1 MRSKQKYLGY
11 AALVL
16 AIIGIIFISGC
27 VQSPETKQFAESLSQ
42 TNENLEIALGNIH
55 TDFYNYDTDYSVT
68 KLMNLLTITDSIING
83 MEKAE
88 LNIKEDI
95 TQAENIISD
104 YQAAKQNVNMNQLSD
119 EEKNLVNQIDA
130 KINEFNSNKDKLNSC
145 LSKMETY
152 REWII
157 LVKENAELLEKLDNQ
172 LILLNEYVQS
182 EKYQDALQKV
192 NEIQN
197 TINQMKI
204 NAQKREATGIQDF
217 SAEVMASYDVY
228 SESFEYYKEYI
239 NLLINEDYENAE
251 SKYIEYSQKYSEAI
265 SMGTEEEASI
275 SATINE
281 ADVWYQNNIGVCLDL
296 FTQYS

>member
-1 MRSKQKYLGY
+1 
-11 AALVL
+11 
-16 AIIGIIFISGC
+16 
-27 VQSPETKQFAESLSQ
+27 
-42 TNENLEIALGNIH
+42 
-55 TDFYNYDTDYSVT
+55 
-68 KLMNLLTITDSIING
+68 
-83 MEKAE
+83 
-88 LNIKEDI
+88 
-95 TQAENIISD
+95 
-104 YQAAKQNVNMNQLSD
+104 
-119 EEKNLVNQIDA
+119 
-130 KINEFNSNKDKLNSC
+130 
-145 LSKMETY
+145 METY

-217 SAEVMASYDVY
+217 SAETMASYDVY

-275 SATINE
+275 SAAINE
-281 ADVWYQNNIGVCLDL
+281 ADVWYQNNIGVCLNL